1 MLSKISSNLVGDPIK
16 EERLYDAV
24 DCLLSFMNKDGTFS
38 TYECKRTAS
47 LLEVLNPSETFL
59 NIVVDHP

>member
-1 MLSKISSNLVGDPIK
+1 VGDPIK

-38 TYECKRTAS
+38 TYECKRTTS
-47 LLEVLNPSETFL
+47 LLEVSIIF
-59 NIVVDHP
+59 